1 MANAEL
7 SKWNLTR
14 RIEAFWWLLW
24 PDLAGSLACDFE
36 MPRQN
41 GCATPVGDVRH
52 GGCVSWCCKHL
63 VFVDRW
69 NSTFSIS
76 WYRDLFFAGMGIKEV
91 DLLGS
96 CVRDLLLPKL
106 LEI

>member
-1 MANAEL
+1 MVNAVL

-24 PDLAGSLACDFE
+24 PDLAGSLACNAE
-36 MPRQN
+36 CPSQN
-41 GCATPVGDVRH
+41 GHAPPVGDVRH
-52 GGCVSWCCKHL
+52 GGRVSWCCKHL

-76 WYRDLFFAGMGIKEV
+76 WSQDLLLAGMGIEEM

-96 CVRDLLLPKL
+96 CVRDLLLPNL